1 MKRIYILIL
10 SAVLLTSCD
19 FFYKTIEYKG
29 EVEDEQM
36 VLTANLEA
44 GKTPRIFLNAS
55 MFFSDSKTDTVHTA
69 TKNEFIYGVQRK
81 WIKDAVVEMQINDGE
96 WQTLTGAPDT
106 IYYCNDNRGEIWN
119 QLAYSYKNDYVFQP
133 GDLVRIRATHP
144 NFQNQVA
151 ASQKI
156 PQFAGSETYNYKYN
170 KINDYSGLLEFDLT
184 LPPYEGNEGDIMNF
198 VGYAYLRTRV
208 GSYYDGYDE
217 NYNPVYRD
225 TLYDVF
231 SMQNVIYSRGL
242 GFEKYDNFNYSLSLG
257 YWGARSKG
265 LYHNTNTYGTEVS
278 LPMKVFYR
286 PYSRSGQRSY
296 EITDSIVIE
305 VKVVS
310 KDYYRNASSLIAAT
324 NYYNSVPDYWST
336 EADDAFG
343 DISDIINDIQ
353 ESFAE
358 LGNMEGVQVFS
369 NVDGGFGHVTAS
381 ATERIVIEPGYR

>member
-96 WQTLTGAPDT
+96 WQTLTGTPDT

-198 VGYAYLRTRV
+198 VGYAYLRNRV

-265 LYHNTNTYGTEVS
+265 LYHNSNTYGTEVS

>member
-1 MKRIYILIL
+1 
-10 SAVLLTSCD
+10 
-19 FFYKTIEYKG
+19 
-29 EVEDEQM
+29 
-36 VLTANLEA
+36 
-44 GKTPRIFLNAS
+44 
-55 MFFSDSKTDTVHTA
+55 MFFSDSKTDTVHTP
-69 TKNEFIYGVQRK
+69 TENEFIYGVQRK

-106 IYYCNDNRGEIWN
+106 IYYYNDNRGEIWN

-198 VGYAYLRTRV
+198 VGYAYLRQRV